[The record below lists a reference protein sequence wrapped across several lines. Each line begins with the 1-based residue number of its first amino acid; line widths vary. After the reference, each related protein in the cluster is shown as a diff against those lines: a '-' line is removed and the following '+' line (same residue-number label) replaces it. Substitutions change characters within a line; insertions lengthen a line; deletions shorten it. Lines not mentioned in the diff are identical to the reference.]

1 MLDLR
6 GEDHSDGSAANGA
19 MNGLGIAHRD
29 ISPGNIL
36 VRDSDDE
43 DPDFPKCMVI
53 DFDASSLVT
62 PGPEGVLRPLESFW
76 KMDGELKNAP
86 ITVSLTRGLPMEK
99 D

>member
-1 MLDLR
+1 
-6 GEDHSDGSAANGA
+6 
-19 MNGLGIAHRD
+19 
-29 ISPGNIL
+29 
-36 VRDSDDE
+36 
-43 DPDFPKCMVI
+43 
-53 DFDASSLVT
+53 LVT